1 MPVISGLMVS
11 KLESLNPVVQDR
23 FPGGKNMH
31 LLFNFDIVNLLLK
44 TKGGGG
50 GGRRS
55 NFVLFVVGSDFIVS
69 ELLVVTHGGGAES
82 LV

>member
-44 TKGGGG
+44 TTGEGG

>member
-1 MPVISGLMVS
+1 MPVISGLLVS

-23 FPGGKNMH
+23 FPGGKNIH
-31 LLFNFDIVNLLLK
+31 FLFNFDIVNLLLK
-44 TKGGGG
+44 TNREGGD
-50 GGRRS
+50 RRS
-55 NFVLFVVGSDFIVS
+55 NFVLFVVGSGFIVS

>member
-44 TKGGGG
+44 TNGEG
-50 GGRRS
+50 
-55 NFVLFVVGSDFIVS
+55 
-69 ELLVVTHGGGAES
+69 GGGAEG
-82 LV
+82 LILFFL

>member
-44 TKGGGG
+44 TNGEGA

-69 ELLVVTHGGGAES
+69 ELLVVTYGGGAES

>member
-44 TKGGGG
+44 TNGEGG
-50 GGRRS
+50 GGRQK
-55 NFVLFVVGSDFIVS
+55 V
-69 ELLVVTHGGGAES
+69 
-82 LV
+82 

>member
-44 TKGGGG
+44 TNGEEGGG
-50 GGRRS
+50 RS

>member
-1 MPVISGLMVS
+1 MTVISGLMVS

-44 TKGGGG
+44 TNGEEG

>member
-31 LLFNFDIVNLLLK
+31 LLFNFDIEPSVKNQW
-44 TKGGGG
+44 GG
-50 GGRRS
+50 GGRQK
-55 NFVLFVVGSDFIVS
+55 V
-69 ELLVVTHGGGAES
+69 
-82 LV
+82 

>member
-31 LLFNFDIVNLLLK
+31 LLFNFDI
-44 TKGGGG
+44 
-50 GGRRS
+50 
-55 NFVLFVVGSDFIVS
+55 FVVGSDFIVS